1 MEANRTAKSSPA
13 SNIAIYAI
21 QLLCVLLV
29 VILVQVLE
37 LTLLEKKYDLFTS
50 GFLQPYSYLNWMDR
64 GKFILVSLWIDIT
77 VIGGISLLWFW
88 VSDRLKINLQMAAYN
103 FTYIC
108 ASFMAIWLGI
118 KFKVLSYFNDTLNF
132 MIIKNLAGGSLLDAL
147 SYVANE
153 TTILGIGGIF
163 LLSAYLLGLNLVKR
177 YQGQAET
184 GITFTVSRKKHQ
196 GWVLLAGLLTVSLM
210 AYINSNAFMRYGL
223 GKKTTYI
230 MLSKAL
236 DELTDLDRDG
246 YGLFRF
252 PIDPKNLDPLI
263 YPGALDIPG
272 NGIDEDGYNG
282 DFVWDGPEIDPMAKL
297 TPIPGKHILLIVL
310 ESARGDLLGKNW
322 NGRPVSPYITQLAQT
337 GSSVDYAYSHTG
349 FTVTSIRA
357 LLSRTISSR
366 NDLVI
371 LADYLKRAE
380 YSLSFLSGQDESF
393 GGMDTSTGMIASGH
407 YLFDARS
414 ALEDRV
420 YASKDPASIR
430 LSEDRIV
437 QQFNARASKVDWGKP
452 QFFYINLQAAHF
464 PYTHP
469 GMPALINST
478 PIERSEINKDNLKL
492 LQATYWNAIAVADNA
507 VGQIIEQLKQQGVY
521 QNSVVA
527 VVGDHGESIFDDHF
541 LGHGHALNQ
550 AQTRIPLVLSR
561 PGVEINQAVGQI
573 DIAELLVRVATN
585 RFDKDEWGKQEN
597 PILQFVGSLNRP
609 QLIGTVSHGDIR
621 TILDFRTRKVF
632 FSDLQR
638 WEDFDRAINDP
649 DLKQRTSKLIDIWE
663 RARWKDYLSRPRSQ
677 SRPD

>member
-1 MEANRTAKSSPA
+1 
-13 SNIAIYAI
+13 
-21 QLLCVLLV
+21 
-29 VILVQVLE
+29 
-37 LTLLEKKYDLFTS
+37 
-50 GFLQPYSYLNWMDR
+50 MDR

-88 VSDRLKINLQMAAYN
+88 VSDRLKINLLMAAYN

-252 PIDPKNLDPLI
+252 PIDPKNLDSLI

-310 ESARGDLLGKNW
+310 ESARGDILGKNW
-322 NGRPVSPYITQLAQT
+322 KGQQVSPNITRLAQT

-349 FTVTSIRA
+349 YTVSSIRA
-357 LLSRTISSR
+357 LLSRTLSSH
-366 NDLVI
+366 NDRI
-371 LADYLKRAE
+371 MFADYLKRSG
-380 YSLSFLSGQDESF
+380 YSLSFISGQDESF
-393 GGMDTSTGMIASGH
+393 GGVDTSTGMVGAVH

-420 YASKDPASIR
+420 YASKDSGSLR

-437 QQFNARASKVDWGKP
+437 QQFNAHASKVDWERP

-469 GMPALINST
+469 GMPGLINST
-478 PIERSEINKDNLKL
+478 PIERSEINEDNLEL
-492 LQATYWNAIAVADNA
+492 LHATYWNAIAVADNA
-507 VGQIIEQLKQQGVY
+507 VGRIIERLKQQGVY
-521 QNSVVA
+521 KDSVVA
-527 VVGDHGESIFDDHF
+527 VVGDHGESLFDDHF

-550 AQTRIPLVLSR
+550 AQTQIPLVLSQ
-561 PGVEINQAVGQI
+561 PDIEINQAVGQV

-585 RFDKDEWGKQEN
+585 RLDSDEWSKRED
-597 PILQFVGSLNRP
+597 LQLQIVGSLNRP
-609 QLIGTVSHGDIR
+609 QLIGVVSHGDIR
-621 TILDFRTRKVF
+621 TVLDLRTRNVF
-632 FSDLQR
+632 FSELRR
-638 WEDFDRAINDP
+638 WEDFDKASNDP
-649 DLKQRTSKLIDIWE
+649 ALKTRTNKLIEMWE
-663 RARWKDYLSRPRSQ
+663 VARWKDHLIHSANSVSLPSN
-677 SRPD
+677 